1 MSVDRTAIERFLY
14 REARLMDNH
23 QYEDWLKLWAEEG
36 PVTYWVPCNDDDID
50 PRVNV
55 SIIYDTRTQLRN
67 RITRLRE
74 TLWLREQAPRLR
86 RLVSNVDIENETP
99 GDVTISSN
107 FILAELHR
115 HDQYLWAGTSLHKLE
130 PAGDSFR
137 IRSKKVMLI
146 NNNEPLPNLMFLI

>member
-1 MSVDRTAIERFLY
+1 MSADRQAIESFLY

-23 QYEDWLKLWAEEG
+23 QYEAWFSLWAEDG
-36 PVTYWVPCNDDDID
+36 PITYWVPCNDDDID
-50 PRVNV
+50 PARNV

-86 RLVSNVDIENETP
+86 RVVSNVEIENETV
-99 GDVTISSN
+99 DEITVNSS

-115 HDQYLWAGTSLHKLE
+115 HNQYLWAGTTTLKLV
-130 PAGDSFR
+130 PLAGDLR
-137 IRSKKVMLI
+137 IRHKKVVLL
-146 NNNEPLPNLMFLI
+146 NNNEPMTNLMFLI